1 MPIDCR
7 SSKSRNGASRESTAV
22 VNSTELGLLN
32 NVLKDLS
39 VVHFFSFVDDSVFV
53 DLQFEYLQSGSLCH
67 ITVLM
72 GLNTAINCLDEFS
85 DGSAGADLGRGALM
99 MTRRLCVITP
109 AKMIALGWPAGSAM
123 KCSSLS
129 DPVLT

>member
-1 MPIDCR
+1 MKSSSPTYFVLGNKFCLAMVLQLHTLIVAMPIDCR

-67 ITVLM
+67 IT
-72 GLNTAINCLDEFS
+72 GSDEP
-85 DGSAGADLGRGALM
+85 
-99 MTRRLCVITP
+99 C
-109 AKMIALGWPAGSAM
+109 
-123 KCSSLS
+123 
-129 DPVLT
+129 